1 VVAFQQH
8 VSTGI
13 HEKRKLAKEKSNM
26 LNHFKERKWLLAI
39 VVGALGTFTAAQAGY
54 AQSTWTTLAPVSP
67 SAAEG
72 MTVGGIGQVI
82 VGAYGFS
89 SGAYTNQTRVY
100 NINTDSWST
109 GATATGPARAGAASG
124 ETTHGGFLYVIGGEN
139 STGVLSDLQRYDPVL
154 DAWTTLASM
163 NVARAGAAAAVID
176 DGIFVIG
183 GRQSTGGPCSGGPYL
198 TTVERYDIDT
208 DTWSAVGAVA
218 PLLNGRSDLA
228 AVAHGGKIYVFGGCT
243 GTASAPSVSN
253 EVDIY
258 DPQTNTWTIGSMSM
272 LTGRASL
279 VAGHS
284 GDQVFAI
291 GGTNGSSTL
300 NVNEVYDIPSNTWS
314 TNTATMT
321 TAPQEAGV
329 SSHGG
334 RIYVVGGSTG
344 SFGTSTAA
352 NEVFKP

>member
-1 VVAFQQH
+1 MFDRFC
-8 VSTGI
+8 T
-13 HEKRKLAKEKSNM
+13 R
-26 LNHFKERKWLLAI
+26 RKWFLAI
-39 VVGALGTFTAAQAGY
+39 VAGALGTFTAAQAAYG
-54 AQSTWTTLAPVSP
+54 QGTWTTLAPVSP
-67 SAAEG
+67 SATEG

-89 SGAYTNQTRVY
+89 PSPVPGNTNQTLLY
-100 NINTDSWST
+100 NINTNSWST
-109 GATATGPARAGAASG
+109 GAPAPMPVRVGAASG

-154 DAWTTLASM
+154 DVWITLTPTPTAT
-163 NVARAGAAAAVID
+163 ARAGAAAAVID

-198 TTVERYDIDT
+198 TTVEKYDVDT
-208 DTWSAVGAVA
+208 NTWSTVA
-218 PLLNGRSDLA
+218 PLPSARSDLA
-228 AVAHGGKIYVFGGCT
+228 AVAHGGKIFVFGGCSST
-243 GTASAPSVSN
+243 GVTN
-253 EVDIY
+253 EVDMY
-258 DPQTNTWTIGSMSM
+258 DPQTNTWTPLAIM

-291 GGTNGSSTL
+291 GGTNGSSPL
-300 NVNEVYDIPSNTWS
+300 NVNEVYDIPSGTWS

-321 TAPQEAGV
+321 TARQEAGV

-334 RIYVVGGSTG
+334 RIYVVGGSTA
-344 SFGTSTAA
+344 SFGASTVA
-352 NEVFKP
+352 NEVLKP

>member
-1 VVAFQQH
+1 MFDRFC
-8 VSTGI
+8 T
-13 HEKRKLAKEKSNM
+13 R
-26 LNHFKERKWLLAI
+26 RKWFLAI
-39 VVGALGTFTAAQAGY
+39 VAGALGTFTAAQAAY
-54 AQSTWTTLAPVSP
+54 AQGGTWTPLANVSP
-67 SAAEG
+67 SATEG
-72 MTVGGIGQVI
+72 MAVGGIGQVI

-89 SGAYTNQTRVY
+89 GGYTNQTLLY
-100 NINTDSWST
+100 NINTNLWST
-109 GATATGPARAGAASG
+109 GAPAPLPARAGAASG

-154 DAWTTLASM
+154 DVWITLTPTPTAT
-163 NVARAGAAAAVID
+163 ARAGAAAAVID

-198 TTVERYDIDT
+198 TTVEKYDVDT
-208 DTWSAVGAVA
+208 NTWSTVA
-218 PLLNGRSDLA
+218 PLPSARSDLA
-228 AVAHGGKIYVFGGCT
+228 AVAHGGKIFVFGGCSST
-243 GTASAPSVSN
+243 GVTN
-253 EVDIY
+253 EVDMY
-258 DPQTNTWTIGSMSM
+258 DPQTNAWTPLAIM

-291 GGTNGSSTL
+291 GGTNGSSPL
-300 NVNEVYDIPSNTWS
+300 NVNEVYDIPSGTWS

-321 TAPQEAGV
+321 TARQEAGV

-334 RIYVVGGSTG
+334 RIYVVGGSTA

-352 NEVFKP
+352 NEVLKP